1 MYTSVTNEFIDIHSK
16 TGRTFK
22 AKIVLSSGY
31 EIPNDN
37 CEILSFKISR
47 GNSSAEDITIG
58 DVCSE
63 TVEAELSYHSSV
75 MNALKD
81 GMTTTLAIGLKLKD
95 GSFEYV
101 PMGEFKVLSFRKNGE
116 KITLNL
122 VDKLYDSDSRYVSG
136 LIYPNTAH
144 NVISEI
150 CNSLG
155 ISGYAADGINLAG
168 MAINALPEN
177 VTKRKMLSYIASY
190 FGRNVHMGRIGK
202 LRFDW
207 YNFDSPVTVTDD
219 EIETPTLG
227 DTVSITSFVCSVDK
241 ETVLTSGIGR
251 ALTFENPYMTQ
262 ARIDK
267 IRKSITY
274 MPCEMNM
281 LVGSAL
287 LDNYDVLQYGDSL
300 IPVMGCELTFDGGVS
315 LAVTAV
321 GKTDEE
327 AANQSVSPVDIAFE
341 QAKKYAED
349 AIRNTTEIMNGV
361 KGGFRIE
368 KYDADGKPYAT
379 LWLDADTEIQS
390 THCIMINNSGIAFGT
405 KSAGSTDWK
414 LVYGWTIDGSFNTD
428 FITANSIALKG
439 SLRDSASTTVN
450 GSTVGLHYEVAPNL
464 QIPTANDNTF
474 EASGMKAYSEIDGME
489 SESYY
494 TNWGLFFDTKNET
507 SDSTALISSI
517 MAALGGFNYF
527 SNLGFSIVN
536 SNGDFISGS
545 PYSGFNASNGFRTTA
560 GFFDNDIRCLTESTG
575 ILNGMSGGYLADCNS
590 PTADKNNRVSIDAF
604 NGNTANVPIPWRG
617 SVGYLLTLRD
627 DSERHIVQ
635 FCIRYRD
642 NQIKMRVYN
651 KLKPHGDGTN
661 PAWSDW
667 SEDFVTKD
675 VTANIASDLSDL
687 KSLMLDL
694 FSQRDD
700 YFNYEYDN
708 ATGQSCET
716 SLSLCTSQWGKVQAS
731 TSGTQVKFK
740 HRDYADASYSI
751 SLAVFGSGASGT
763 HPTVW
768 FSDQTASGF
777 KVYSSAGTPVVEW
790 TTIGR

>member
-1 MYTSVTNEFIDIHSK
+1 MYTSVTDEFIDIHSK

-31 EIPNDN
+31 EIPNEN
-37 CEILSFKISR
+37 CEVLSLKILR
-47 GNSSAEDITIG
+47 GNSSTEDMTIG

-63 TVEAELSYHSSV
+63 TVEAELSYHSAV
-75 MNALKD
+75 MSALKD
-81 GMTTTLAIGLKLKD
+81 GMTTTLKIGLKRKN

-101 PMGEFKVLSFRKNGE
+101 PMGEFKVLSFRQNGE

-122 VDKLYDSDSRYVSG
+122 ADKIYDSDSRYVSG
-136 LIYPNTAH
+136 LVYPNTAN
-144 NVISEI
+144 NVASEI

-155 ISGYAADGINLAG
+155 ISGYIADGINLAD
-168 MAINALPEN
+168 MVINALPEN
-177 VTKRKMLSYIASY
+177 VTKRQMISYVASY
-190 FGRNVHMGRIGK
+190 FGRNVHVGRTGK

-207 YNFDSPVTVTDD
+207 YNFGSPVPVTDD
-219 EIETPTLG
+219 EIETPTLD
-227 DTVSITSFVCSVDK
+227 DTVSITSFACAVDK
-241 ETVLTSGIGR
+241 ETVLTSGTGR

-262 ARIDK
+262 DRLDA
-267 IRKSITY
+267 IRQDITY
-274 MPCEMNM
+274 TPCEMNM
-281 LVGSAL
+281 LVGSVL
-287 LDNYDVLQYGDSL
+287 LDNCDVIQYGNSM

-327 AANQSVSPVDIAFE
+327 AANKTVSPIDIAFD

-379 LWLDADTEIQS
+379 LWMDAATEKES

-405 KSAGSTDWK
+405 KDAGSTDWK
-414 LVYGWTIDGSFNTD
+414 FVYGWTIDGSFNTD

-439 SLRDSASTTVN
+439 SLKDSASTTVN
-450 GSTVGLHYEVAPNL
+450 GTTVGLHYEVAPNL
-464 QIPTANDNTF
+464 QLPTADDKTF
-474 EASGMKAYSEIDGME
+474 EASGLKAYSDISD
-489 SESYY
+489 SENAVYY
-494 TNWGLFFDTKNET
+494 TNYGVFFKNIGE
-507 SDSTALISSI
+507 SSSLISSI
-517 MAALGGFNYF
+517 IGALGGLNFFGNG
-527 SNLGFSIVN
+527 GFGIYDGDNAIV
-536 SNGDFISGS
+536 GTPSG
-545 PYSGFNASNGFRTTA
+545 GFNATKGVY
-560 GFFDNDIRCLTESTG
+560 DNNIRCLTEATG
-575 ILNGMSGGYLADCNS
+575 ILNGMAGGYLADCNS

-627 DSERHIVQ
+627 DSKRHIVQ

-661 PAWSDW
+661 PAWSEW

-675 VTANIASDLSDL
+675 VTDVILGIIDE
-687 KSLMLDL
+687 
-694 FSQRDD
+694 RDSH
-700 YFNYEYDN
+700 FNYSYNDTKN
-708 ATGQSCET
+708 QGYET
-716 SLSLCTSQWGKVQAS
+716 SLSGCTTQWGTTSVSK
-731 TSGTQVKFK
+731 SGTKITFD
-740 HRDYADASYSI
+740 RSYADNSYGI
-751 SLAVFGSGASGT
+751 SLS
-763 HPTVW
+763 
-768 FSDQTASGF
+768 
-777 KVYSSAGTPVVEW
+777 VYGSAGTTPPRVWYSGATKNGFTLYSSSDTNVKW
-790 TTIGR
+790 MTIGK

>member
-1 MYTSVTNEFIDIHSK
+1 MYTSVTDDFIDIHSK

-31 EIPNDN
+31 EIPNEN

-75 MNALKD
+75 MNELKN
-81 GMTTTLAIGLKLKD
+81 GMTATPSIGLKLTD
-95 GSFEYV
+95 GTFKYV
-101 PMGEFKVLSFRKNGE
+101 PMGKLKVLSSCKNGE

-136 LIYPNTAH
+136 LVYPNTAN
-144 NVISEI
+144 NVASEI
-150 CNSLG
+150 CNDLG
-155 ISGYAADGINLAG
+155 ISGYIADGLNLAD
-168 MAINALPEN
+168 MVINALPEN
-177 VTKRKMLSYIASY
+177 VTKRQMISYIASY
-190 FGRNVHMGRIGK
+190 FGRNVHMGRTGK

-227 DTVSITSFVCSVDK
+227 DTVSITSFACAVDK
-241 ETVLTSGIGR
+241 ETVLTSGTGR

-262 ARIDK
+262 DRLDT
-267 IRKSITY
+267 IRKDITY
-274 MPCEMNM
+274 TPCEMNM
-281 LVGSAL
+281 LVGSVL
-287 LDNYDVLQYGDSL
+287 LDNYDVLQYGNSM

-327 AANQSVSPVDIAFE
+327 AENQTVSPIDIAFD

-379 LWLDADTEIQS
+379 LWMDADTETQS

-405 KSAGSTDWK
+405 KDAGSTDWNF
-414 LVYGWTIDGSFNTD
+414 VYGWTIDGSFNTD

-439 SLRDSASTTVN
+439 SLKDSASTTVN
-450 GSTVGLHYEVAPNL
+450 GTNVGLHYEVAPNL
-464 QIPTANDNTF
+464 QLPTANGNTF
-474 EASGMKAYSEIDGME
+474 EASGLKSYSDMAGME

-507 SDSTALISSI
+507 SDATALITSI
-517 MAALGGFNYF
+517 MAALGGLNYF
-527 SNLGFSIVN
+527 SNLGFLVSD
-536 SNGDFISGS
+536 GTGTISGS
-545 PYSGFNASNGFRTTA
+545 PYAGISASNGFRTTA

-661 PAWSDW
+661 PAWSNW
-667 SEDFVTKD
+667 SDDFVTKD
-675 VTANIASDLSDL
+675 VTDAIADSVTGVIGIINE
-687 KSLMLDL
+687 
-694 FSQRDD
+694 RDSH
-700 YFNYEYDN
+700 FNYEYN
-708 ATGQSCET
+708 NSKQQGYET
-716 SLSLCTSQWGKVQAS
+716 SLSGCTTQWGTTSVS
-731 TSGTQVKFK
+731 TSGTKITFD
-740 HRDYADASYSI
+740 RSYADNSYGI
-751 SLAVFGSGASGT
+751 SLSVYGSAGT
-763 HPTVW
+763 TPPRVW
-768 FSDQTASGF
+768 FSGQTESRF
-777 KVYSSAGTPVVEW
+777 IIYSSASATVKW
-790 TTIGR
+790 MTIGK